1 MHLRPV
7 IACVSLMAGTLVAL
21 SGTTAQAATTRYEA
35 ETAPAVCTG
44 TVDSDWTGYSGSGFC
59 NGTNSANSY
68 AQFTVSAPAS
78 GTATLSVRFAN
89 GTTTAR
95 AVSVIVNGTTVT
107 TATFEG
113 TSTWTGWTTKTLTV
127 PVVAGS
133 NTIRLN
139 PTAAA
144 GLPNIDY
151 LDANVP
157 DGDGTTPTPASA
169 LYVSPSGTDSA
180 AGTSSAPTT
189 LTSAISRI
197 TAGGTIYVR
206 GGTYN
211 QASTVTIP
219 VGKNGTSSA
228 RTTLAAYQG
237 ETPVLNFSAQT
248 ESSSNRGLQLNANY
262 WHIKGLVVER
272 AGDNGIYIGGSNNVV
287 ERTVTRFNRDTGLQL
302 GRSASTTP
310 TADWPAN
317 NLILSAESHDNAD
330 SDGEDADG
338 FAAKLTTGSGTS
350 SATPSP
356 TTTSTTA
363 GTSTPSPTRA
373 PSAR

>member
-1 MHLRPV
+1 MQLRPV
-7 IACVSLMAGTLVAL
+7 MACVSLLAGTLVAV

-35 ETAPAVCTG
+35 ETSPAVCTG
-44 TVDSDWTGYSGSGFC
+44 TIDSDWTGYSGSGFC
-59 NGTNSANSY
+59 NGTNSAGSY

-95 AVSVIVNGTTVT
+95 AVSVIVNGTTVS

-133 NTIRLN
+133 NTVRLN

-157 DGDGTTPTPASA
+157 DGGTTPPPTASA
-169 LYVSPSGTDSA
+169 LYVSPTGTDSA

-211 QASTVTIP
+211 QPSTITIP
-219 VGKNGTSSA
+219 VGSNGTSSA
-228 RTTLAAYQG
+228 RTTLAAYPG

-248 ESSSNRGLQLNANY
+248 REFVEPRPSTERQLLA
-262 WHIKGLVVER
+262 H
-272 AGDNGIYIGGSNNVV
+272 
-287 ERTVTRFNRDTGLQL
+287 Q
-302 GRSASTTP
+302 
-310 TADWPAN
+310 
-317 NLILSAESHDNAD
+317 
-330 SDGEDADG
+330 
-338 FAAKLTTGSGTS
+338 GSGRR
-350 SATPSP
+350 
-356 TTTSTTA
+356 
-363 GTSTPSPTRA
+363 TR
-373 PSAR
+373 R